1 MDKVF
6 YNGKIYSMDSND
18 NVYSAIGISGD
29 RISFLG
35 NAGDGSLPEA
45 GQYIDLKGMTVLPGF
60 TDSHLH
66 MLNYGFL
73 EKSYKMY
80 DAFSPDYPMS
90 G

>member
-6 YNGKIYSMDSND
+6 YNGKIYSMDSSD

-45 GQYIDLKGMTVLPGF
+45 GQYIDLKL
-60 TDSHLH
+60 SLIHI
-66 MLNYGFL
+66 
-73 EKSYKMY
+73 
-80 DAFSPDYPMS
+80 
-90 G
+90 